1 MVTEY
6 VKLRNGKV
14 IPRKNLLQGGQGQ
27 GQQPIEYEV
36 VSEIDMLHTFM
47 EFGGLQ

>member
-27 GQQPIEYEV
+27 GQQSIEYEV
-36 VSEIDMLHTFM
+36 SKIDMLHSC
-47 EFGGLQ
+47 